1 MSVKV
6 EMSPK
11 ISDLGHPLMSTS
23 ETSCER
29 EDIDG
34 MSQSWVLVNGAQALG
49 DDGTVATRRAGMR
62 R

>member
-1 MSVKV
+1 
-6 EMSPK
+6 
-11 ISDLGHPLMSTS
+11 MSTS

-29 EDIDG
+29 EVIDG